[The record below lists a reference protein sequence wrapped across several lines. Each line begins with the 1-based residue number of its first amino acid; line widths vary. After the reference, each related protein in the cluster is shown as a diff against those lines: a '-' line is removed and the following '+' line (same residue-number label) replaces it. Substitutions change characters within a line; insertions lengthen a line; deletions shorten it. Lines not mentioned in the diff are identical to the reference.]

1 MGTAKRERQKANR
14 QLRLQEL
21 AKEARKE
28 KSKRVLLRSVL
39 AIGAVVALVG
49 IVYLVNRDDGS
60 SVNGETTTTLAL
72 DTSTTVD
79 PNLPTTT
86 VPPKPEVSLPA
97 TIPTSLVTTVI
108 TEGTGEPAKVG
119 DTVSVHYIGV
129 TSADGTEFDNS
140 YDRGSPITVT
150 LGTGSVIQGWDQGLV
165 GVKVG
170 ERLQLDI
177 PADLAYGATGNGSIG
192 PDTAL
197 SFVIDVMS
205 ITPAG

>member
-39 AIGAVVALVG
+39 GIGAVVALVG

-60 SVNGETTTTLAL
+60 SVNGETTTTLST
-72 DTSTTVD
+72 DT
-79 PNLPTTT
+79 PT
-86 VPPKPEVSLPA
+86 KPDVSLPA
-97 TIPTSLVTTVI
+97 TIPTTLVTTVI

-150 LGTGSVIQGWDQGLV
+150 LGTGGVIAGWDQGLV

-177 PADLAYGATGNGSIG
+177 PSDLAYGASGKGNIG